1 MSFKLRILTFQ
12 HIPNNGAFLFAHAL
26 ESQLLSRFPGFDIK
40 IIDYKT
46 PRLALYEY
54 LKRFKLFPNEP
65 LFYYKRYQRWEKIL
79 GQLNLDKSFPR
90 FSGEKKMQRFYSTNA
105 DALLVGM
112 DVWCISKDNQRPRFP
127 NIYWLPE
134 KIKIPKLAYGVSA
147 YKSDPS
153 LIKANTKQITS
164 YLNEFEVI
172 GSRDRF
178 THDLV
183 MQHRTRTD
191 GLVERVPDPV
201 LSHTFPKTGISEL
214 ATSLG
219 IDLDRPLLGLLLFG
233 NKKLSERICS
243 HFRAKGFQIVALS
256 MYNSFADVNLG
267 HILDPFQWAEF
278 FGLLSFCVTDR
289 FHGTVF
295 CIKNE
300 IPFISLEN
308 EKIPEAHSKLYDLL
322 TDFNLTTCY
331 QDLHTQHFLDSQ
343 LLSRITDIETD
354 WEKSLRP
361 SIESTL
367 LEAQYHYTSFSDKMS
382 AWMGWDR

>member
-1 MSFKLRILTFQ
+1 MSFKLRILTFH

-26 ESQLLSRFPGFDIK
+26 GSQLLTRFPGFDVK

-65 LFYYKRYQRWEKIL
+65 LFYYKRYQRWEKL
-79 GQLNLDKSFPR
+79 LAQMSLDKNFHR
-90 FSGEKKMQRFYSTNA
+90 FSGERKVQQYYSTHA

-112 DVWCISKDNQRPRFP
+112 DVWSIIDRTPRPLFP

-134 KIKIPKLAYGVSA
+134 KIKIPKLAYGISA
-147 YKSDPS
+147 YNSDPS
-153 LIKANTKQITS
+153 LIKARARQITA
-164 YLNEFEVI
+164 YLNDFVVI

-178 THDLV
+178 THELV

-201 LSHTFPKTGISEL
+201 LLHSFPKTGISEL
-214 ATSLG
+214 AASLG
-219 IDLDRPLLGLLLFG
+219 VDLDRPLLGLLLFG
-233 NKKLSERICS
+233 NNKLSEQICS
-243 HFRAKGFQIVALS
+243 HFRAKGYQVVALS
-256 MYNSFADVNLG
+256 MYNPYADINLG
-267 HILDPFQWAEF
+267 HILDPFQWVEF
-278 FGLLSFCVTDR
+278 FGLIAFCVTDR

-295 CIKNE
+295 CIKNQ

-308 EKIPEAHSKLYDLL
+308 EKLPEAQSKLYDLL
-322 TDFNLTTCY
+322 TDFNLTRCY
-331 QDLHTQHFLDSQ
+331 QNLHSEHISDSQ
-343 LLSRITDIETD
+343 LLSQITDIDTD

-361 SIESTL
+361 SIEPTL
-367 LEAQYHYTSFSDKMS
+367 LEEHDHYKSFIDKMG
-382 AWMGWDR
+382 ALMGWDR